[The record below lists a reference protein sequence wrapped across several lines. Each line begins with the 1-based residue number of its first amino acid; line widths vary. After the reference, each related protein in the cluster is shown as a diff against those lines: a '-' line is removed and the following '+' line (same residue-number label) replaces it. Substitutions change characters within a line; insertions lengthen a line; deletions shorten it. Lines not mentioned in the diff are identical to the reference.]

1 MGRLKKY
8 QGSQIL
14 LQISGGFWKVG
25 DYSIFSK
32 VANLARLKKKN
43 RLSFSPI
50 LRDYRCYDFLRFIYH
65 KKGAGDVILQSRDT
79 KHNYKDPPEFWI
91 SYFTKVFLCSYFKR
105 NKV

>member
-32 VANLARLKKKN
+32 VANLARLKKN
-43 RLSFSPI
+43 RLS
-50 LRDYRCYDFLRFIYH
+50 YDFLRSIYY
-65 KKGAGDVILQSRDT
+65 KKGAGDAILQSRDT
-79 KHNYKDPPEFWI
+79 EHNYIDPPEF
-91 SYFTKVFLCSYFKR
+91 
-105 NKV
+105 

>member
-32 VANLARLKKKN
+32 VANLARLKKN
-43 RLSFSPI
+43 RLS
-50 LRDYRCYDFLRFIYH
+50 YDFLRSIYY
-65 KKGAGDVILQSRDT
+65 KKGAGDVILQSCDT
-79 KHNYKDPPEFWI
+79 EHNYIDPPEF
-91 SYFTKVFLCSYFKR
+91 
-105 NKV
+105 